1 MTSRPASV
9 DHRSRRLSRTVGV
22 PVGAHLTGQ
31 LVRRYK
37 RFLADVRTGEGS
49 ILTVHCP
56 NPGSMLGCNA
66 PGAAVRC
73 SSSDDPR
80 RKLKHT
86 LEMIRCGRCWVG
98 VHPMLANRLVARAL
112 KANVLPDLQDYR
124 QVRREVDVGRGS
136 RLDFRLHGHPRDAR
150 PAYLEVKS
158 ATLAEGKR
166 ARFPDSVTERGRRH
180 VETLARIHRDGA
192 RAGLLFV
199 VQRADCDSVE
209 PADDIDPAY
218 GRALREAV
226 RVGVEVWAVR
236 ARVTAR
242 EIRME
247 QWLPVIL

>member
-1 MTSRPASV
+1 MTSASLYPLH
-9 DHRSRRLSRTVGV
+9 DDGRLPRTVGV
-22 PVGAHLTGQ
+22 SVGAHLTAK

-37 RFLADVRTGEGS
+37 RFLADVETPDGS

-56 NPGSMLGCNA
+56 NPGSMLGCST

-80 RKLKHT
+80 RKLQHT
-86 LEMIRCGRCWVG
+86 LEMIRCGRSWVG
-98 VHPMLANRLVARAL
+98 VHPARANQL
-112 KANVLPDLQDYR
+112 VERALQVNALSTLTGYAE
-124 QVRREVDVGRGS
+124 VKREVAVGGGS
-136 RLDFRLHGHPRDAR
+136 RLDFCLRGRRRDGR

-158 ATLAEGKR
+158 ASLAQGR
-166 ARFPDSVTERGRRH
+166 RGRFPDSVTERGRRH
-180 VETLARIHRDGA
+180 VETLARVHRAGA

-199 VQRADCDSVE
+199 VQRADCDSLE
-209 PADDIDPAY
+209 PADDIDPGY

-226 RVGVEVWAVR
+226 QAGVEVWAVG

-247 QWLPVIL
+247 RWLPVVL

>member
-1 MTSRPASV
+1 MTSASTSSH
-9 DHRSRRLSRTVGV
+9 HRSRRLPRTVGI
-22 PVGAHLTGQ
+22 PVSAQLSGK

-37 RFLADVRTGEGS
+37 RFLADVETPDGS

-56 NPGSMLGCNA
+56 NPGSMLGCST

-80 RKLKHT
+80 RKLGHT

-98 VHPMLANRLVARAL
+98 VHPARANQLVARAL
-112 KANVLPDLQDYR
+112 EANALSTLAGYAE
-124 QVRREVDVGRGS
+124 VRREVAVGGGS
-136 RLDFRLHGHPRDAR
+136 RLDFCLQGRRRDGR

-158 ATLAEGKR
+158 ASLAQGSR

-180 VETLARIHRDGA
+180 VETLARVHREGA

-199 VQRADCDSVE
+199 VQRADCDSLE
-209 PADDIDPAY
+209 PADDIDPDY

-247 QWLPVIL
+247 RWLPVIL

>member
-1 MTSRPASV
+1 MISRPASLGPR
-9 DHRSRRLSRTVGV
+9 DPRLSRTVGV
-22 PVGAHLTGQ
+22 PVGARLTGY

-37 RFLADVRTGEGS
+37 RFLADVKTDDGS

-56 NPGSMLGCNA
+56 NPGSMLGCNT

-73 SSSDDPR
+73 SSSDDSR
-80 RKLKHT
+80 RKLRHT

-98 VHPMLANRLVARAL
+98 VHPVRANQLVARAL
-112 KANVLPDLQDYR
+112 KANVLSTLQGYA

-136 RLDFRLHGHPRDAR
+136 RLDFCLHGHRPDAR

-158 ATLAEGKR
+158 ASLAEGSR

-180 VETLARIHRDGA
+180 VETLARLHRDGA

-199 VQRADCDSVE
+199 VQRADCDCVE

-218 GRALREAV
+218 GRALRQAV
-226 RVGVEVWAVR
+226 REGVEVWAVR

-247 QWLPVIL
+247 RWLPVIL